1 MGVRRDIQVPVQ
13 RYMKVK
19 MKSDQKHFNT
29 LMIQEQGDTS
39 KLKGTTFK
47 AN

>member
-1 MGVRRDIQVPVQ
+1 MRRDIRVPAQ

-19 MKSDQKHFNT
+19 MKRDQKYFNT
-29 LMIQEQGDTS
+29 LMIEEQGDTS